1 LTIDSQTYDIIKSVS
16 LSNAYSYTYQKS
28 DYFTP
33 SGYND
38 DTVSANR
45 KVAYKE
51 DPDVD
56 NENYKKETINQI
68 RPGVLRLVKNME
80 TRKKSDLFVIVVAG
94 LVNDIKDQFLLN
106 YYTARIFYNNM
117 NLAAFSAEMKIL
129 KIKDDTIKKMWY
141 DETYGFGKL
150 SSFNVYMRMLIL
162 GKTRIKTYLKNY
174 FDISEY

>member
-1 LTIDSQTYDIIKSVS
+1 
-16 LSNAYSYTYQKS
+16 
-28 DYFTP
+28 
-33 SGYND
+33 
-38 DTVSANR
+38 
-45 KVAYKE
+45 
-51 DPDVD
+51 
-56 NENYKKETINQI
+56 
-68 RPGVLRLVKNME
+68 ME

-129 KIKDDTIKKMWY
+129 NIKDDTIKKMWY

-174 FDISEY
+174 FDISEYQINKIVSNNKLDDGWLYNFKETYKNDIDKEYELDCKKDTVLGEGERTQYCDQTDLTFIQWGTRDLTTDIDLVSLL